1 MTSTSLNTKTLATAW
16 KEKIQM
22 FILRES
28 SLMDLI
34 SVHLRYNYRTTLSLS
49 KALRISPPRF
59 VSMPS
64 WIQWLIKHVQMIIIL
79 GSDPHDCELWLI
91 PNNQNNF
98 YMDMWSH
105 RKWWAHGWAS
115 REAWDVI
122 TFLYLCGPDHMYGKL
137 RTSPS
142 PSWASVFWSVKWGH
156 PCRPYLL
163 LEACEGGNQL
173 SSASSPWLV
182 RKSRMWEKW
191 APEC

>member
-49 KALRISPPRF
+49 KALRISPPRS
-59 VSMPS
+59 VSTPS

-79 GSDPHDCELWLI
+79 GSDPHDCELI

-122 TFLYLCGPDHMYGKL
+122 TFLYLCGPDHMYDKL

-173 SSASSPWLV
+173 SASSPRLV
-182 RKSRMWEKW
+182 RKSRM
-191 APEC
+191 